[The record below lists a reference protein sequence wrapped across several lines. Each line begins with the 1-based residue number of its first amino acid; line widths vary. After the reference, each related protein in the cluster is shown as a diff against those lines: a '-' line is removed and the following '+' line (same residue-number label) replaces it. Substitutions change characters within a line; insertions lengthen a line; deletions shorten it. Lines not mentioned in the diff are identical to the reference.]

1 MEQVLVVERK
11 KIEQYISGRNGL
23 ITDHP
28 NELFEII
35 KAEHEFMPRPEAEQ
49 RPDYKQII
57 PYVAAMKFSSRAGS
71 TRAERRACTA
81 KFLSASADI

>member
-35 KAEHEFMPRPEAEQ
+35 NAPH
-49 RPDYKQII
+49 
-57 PYVAAMKFSSRAGS
+57 
-71 TRAERRACTA
+71 
-81 KFLSASADI
+81 